1 MAVRETG
8 YRLNGGCLIDRNK
21 PLEFRFNGRR
31 MHGFEGDTLA
41 SALLANGVRLIGRS
55 FKYHRPRGI
64 YGAGLE
70 DPYSML
76 AVRDA
81 YGCEPAL
88 RAGQVRLAEGLDAN
102 TVTGWPSAEFDI
114 GAVAQ
119 LGMRFMKA
127 GFYYKTFK
135 WPTWGLYEPFIRKPT
150 GFGRVESIEPRRSKQ
165 RHDACDVLIIGG
177 GAAGIAAANGLMGAG
192 LKVILAD
199 DQPRLG
205 GALMRERVTINGR
218 SGAEWAVRQ
227 QTKFEATDK
236 IDVLTDTVVTG
247 AYEGNF
253 FTLLQSDHDAGGGGR
268 PGGLRSERLWKIR
281 AEYVVLAAGSLDR
294 PLVFEGNDRPGVMLS
309 SAVGQ
314 FVSEYGVTPGRTV
327 AIFTNND
334 GGHLTALSLSEAG
347 LQVSAVV
354 DTRSEPDSPI
364 VEATAAAGIRLMD
377 GSEIVGTHGYK
388 GLRGIDIAP
397 VNGGAAERVDCSALG
412 LNGGRT
418 PLIHL
423 ATHRGVKPV
432 FNPTSGEFVCSDLPA
447 GWHVVGDAGGH
458 SSLREAMNG
467 GWDASAA
474 IRTATGSGP
483 SSWNVPKL
491 NAPEISPSAAF
502 WKSNAGNAAKMWVDL
517 QNDVTVADIELAV
530 REGYVSVEHLKRYT
544 TLGMGTDQGRTSNI
558 NGLAIL
564 AGLTGRDIGA
574 VGTTTF
580 RPPYTAVRMGAI
592 AHVGQNELYRPLRLM
607 PAHEAHVSA
616 GAVFEDFGWQRPDW
630 YRSNGAD
637 REMAVVQEMVAV
649 RNAVGLFD
657 GSPLGKIEVT
667 GPDAA
672 AFLDRFYVSN
682 IMTLKPGR
690 IRYSVMLK
698 EDGVIFDDGVLTCID
713 EGYYL
718 AGPSSGN
725 AETVAAWFERWRQTE
740 WPGLE
745 VGIAPVTSNWASIAV
760 AGPGAHTLLEHLNP
774 DVDLSSTEFPHMSY
788 RECQLGGVPARISR
802 VSFTG
807 ERQYEICVPARYGHD
822 LVEHLLE
829 EGEGLDIKMVGM
841 EAWLRLRLEKGYLH
855 VGTDTN
861 DQTTPGDIG
870 MGGIVD
876 RKKVDF
882 IGKRSLS
889 LVFGRGEDRE
899 ELVGLSA
906 RRGRLA
912 PGGRIMVPDAISAP
926 CATEG
931 YVTSACY
938 SPSLGKD
945 IGLALIERGR
955 SRMGE
960 TVRIFDGGRTVE
972 AEICSPVFYDPDHER
987 LSG

>member
-1 MAVRETG
+1 MAARETG
-8 YRLNGGCLIDRNK
+8 FRIGGGCLIDRNK
-21 PLEFRFNGRR
+21 PLQFRFDGKL

-41 SALLANGVRLIGRS
+41 SALLANGVGLLGRS

-70 DPYSML
+70 DPNAMV

-81 YGCEPAL
+81 FGYEPAL

-102 TVTGWPSAEFDI
+102 TVTGWPSVDFDI

-119 LGMRFMKA
+119 LGMCFMKA
-127 GFYYKTFK
+127 GFYNKTFM

-150 GFGRVESIEPRRSKQ
+150 GFCSAKPLKPRRSEQ

-177 GAAGIAAANGLMGAG
+177 GAAGIAAACGLMGAG
-192 LKVILAD
+192 LKVVLAD
-199 DQPRLG
+199 EQPRLG
-205 GALMRERVTINGR
+205 GALMRDRVTIDGR
-218 SGAEWAVRQ
+218 PGAEWAVEQ
-227 QTKFEATDK
+227 QAVFEAADE

-247 AYEGNF
+247 AYEGNL

-268 PGGLRSERLWKIR
+268 AGGLRSERLWKLY
-281 AEYVVLAAGSLDR
+281 AQYVVLATGSLDR
-294 PLVFEGNDRPGVMLS
+294 PLVFQDNDRPGVMLS
-309 SAVGQ
+309 SAVGR
-314 FVSEYGVTPGRTV
+314 FVGEYGVAPGRTV
-327 AIFTNND
+327 GVFTNND
-334 GGHLTALSLSEAG
+334 SGHMTALSLLEAG
-347 LQVSAVV
+347 LQVSAIV
-354 DTRSEPDSPI
+354 DTRPEPNSPI
-364 VEATAAAGIRLMD
+364 VDAAAAAGIRILD
-377 GSEIVGTHGYK
+377 RSEIVGTSGYK
-388 GLRGIDIAP
+388 GLRRIDVAP
-397 VNGGAAERVDCSALG
+397 ISGGVAERLDCSVLALS
-412 LNGGRT
+412 GGRA

-432 FNPTSGEFVCSDLPA
+432 FNPESGEFICPEVPA
-447 GWHVVGDAGGH
+447 GWHVVGDASGH
-458 SSLREAMNG
+458 SSLAKAMSDG
-467 GWDASAA
+467 MGVSEK
-474 IRTATGSGP
+474 IRTMTGAEP
-483 SSWNVPKL
+483 SSWNTPEPS
-491 NAPEISPSAAF
+491 APEIAPSAAF
-502 WKSNAGNAAKMWVDL
+502 WKSNAGNPAKMWVDL
-517 QNDVTVADIELAV
+517 QNDITVGDIELAV

-564 AGLTGRDIGA
+564 AGLTGRDVGD

-580 RPPYTAVRMGAI
+580 RPPYTAVRMSAI
-592 AHVGQNELYRPLRLM
+592 AHIRQGDLYRPLRLM
-607 PAHEAHVSA
+607 PAHDAHVAA

-637 REMAVVQEMVAV
+637 KETAVAAEMETV

-672 AFLDRFYVSN
+672 TFLDRFYVSN
-682 IMTLKPGR
+682 ITTLKPGR
-690 IRYSVMLK
+690 VRYSVMLK

-713 EGYYL
+713 EGCYL

-725 AETVAAWFERWRQTE
+725 AEAVAAWFERWRQTE

-745 VGIAPVTSNWASIAV
+745 VGIAPVTSNWASVAI
-760 AGPGAHTLLEHLNP
+760 AGPRARALLSNLNP
-774 DVDLSSTEFPHMSY
+774 DVDLSSAAFPHMSY
-788 RECQLGGVPARISR
+788 RECRLGGVAARISR

-807 ERQYEICVPARYGHD
+807 ELQYEINVPARYGHD
-822 LVEHLLE
+822 LVDQLMGQ
-829 EGEGLDIKMVGM
+829 GEALGIRMTGM

-855 VGTDTN
+855 VGSDTN
-861 DQTTPGDIG
+861 GRTTPGDIG
-870 MGGIVD
+870 MGGIVE
-876 RKKVDF
+876 RKSADF

-889 LVFGRGEDRE
+889 LPFGGSDERE
-899 ELVGLSA
+899 ELVGLQA
-906 RRGRLA
+906 GQGRLA
-912 PGGRIMVPDAISAP
+912 PGGRIMAADAISAP
-926 CATEG
+926 CVTEG

-938 SPSLGKD
+938 SPSLREN

-960 TVRIFDGGRTVE
+960 TVRIHDGGGVVE
-972 AEICSPVFYDPDHER
+972 AEICSPVFYDPDSER
-987 LSG
+987 LRP